1 MRHAIRLAQ
10 EGFAVFP
17 CSHSKRPACTQ
28 GFLDATNDPAQ
39 LRALWDAYPDELVA
53 IATGAV
59 SNLAV
64 LVIDVKHITAHEWW
78 TTHRTRLLPT
88 RVLRTRSG
96 GLHLWFRS
104 KPGLRCSVSAIHSGV
119 DVRAEGGY
127 VIAWQCA
134 GFPVLLDAPLARW
147 PDWLS
152 HASNQTIVEHDS
164 EPARVPDDKQ
174 LAALVRFAATAP
186 EQQRNN
192 RLFGAA
198 CRMSGM
204 VNSKYLGESEAE
216 RLLVAAARHAG
227 LPESEACKT
236 TRSGLATGKA
246 AG

>member
-1 MRHAIRLAQ
+1 
-10 EGFAVFP
+10 
-17 CSHSKRPACTQ
+17 
-28 GFLDATNDPAQ
+28 LDATNDPAQ
-39 LRALWDAYPDELVA
+39 LRALWEAYPGALVG

-59 SNLAV
+59 SNLAA
-64 LVIDVKHITAHEWW
+64 LDIDAKHRAAHEWW
-78 TTHRTRLLPT
+78 ATHRARLLPT

-96 GLHLWFRS
+96 GLHLWFLNS
-104 KPGLRCSVSAIHSGV
+104 GGLRCSVGAIASGI

-152 HASNQTIVEHDS
+152 HTANPTAVEHVS
-164 EPARVPDDKQ
+164 KPARVPDDKQ

-192 RLFGAA
+192 RLFWAA
-198 CRMSGM
+198 CRMAGM
-204 VNSKYLGESEAE
+204 VNSNYLGESEAE
-216 RLLVAAARHAG
+216 RLLVAAAKHAG
-227 LPESEACKT
+227 LPEPEACKT

-246 AG
+246 G